1 MLTMRRLVQNLRHRV
16 TDERGFTLVE
26 LLATMVAG
34 VVVLLA
40 LGTIMDVTLRETTRS
55 FTLVDATNRTR
66 PVFEQIENNLH
77 SACFADEEYPLQA
90 GSNANALIFMS
101 SYGNGATPSE
111 VWHEIDYNP
120 PPVSTLTDTTY
131 STSYS
136 VVNGI
141 PTWSRGTQQ
150 GSTKTLLTNVAQ
162 TGTTPVFQ
170 YYAYQTAPGTDAA
183 GNQYEILP
191 DGTAPVPGTSTTVT
205 NPLDP
210 GGSLTSTDASSAAEV
225 MITLTVGPGGHAY
238 ENTNLANVGQSVTDS
253 ITFRFTPAANHEGD
267 GASFAP
273 CD

>member
-1 MLTMRRLVQNLRHRV
+1 MLSVRRLVQSARRRFA
-16 TDERGFTLVE
+16 DQRGFTLVE

-77 SACFADEEYPLQA
+77 SACFADEETPIQV
-90 GSNANALIFMS
+90 GSNANTLIFMS
-101 SYGNGATPSE
+101 SYGNGATPTAI
-111 VWHEIDYNP
+111 WHQITYNP
-120 PPVSTLTDTTY
+120 APAASLTDTTY

-136 VVNGI
+136 VVSGI
-141 PTWSRGTQQ
+141 PTWSRGTQL
-150 GSTKTLLTNVAQ
+150 GTRTLLTNVAQ
-162 TGTTPVFQ
+162 TGSTPVFQ
-170 YYAYQTAPGTDAA
+170 YFAYQTAPATDAA

-191 DGTAPVPGTSTTVT
+191 DCTATVPGTSTTVS
-205 NPLDP
+205 NPLAP
-210 GGSLTSTDASSAAEV
+210 GGSLTATQASSAAEV
-225 MITLTVGPGGHAY
+225 LISLTVGPAGHSN

-253 ITFRFTPAANHEGD
+253 IAFRFTPAANHEGD
-267 GASFAP
+267 GATFSP

>member
-1 MLTMRRLVQNLRHRV
+1 VLTMRALLRTARHRLA
-16 TDERGFTLVE
+16 DQRGFTLVE

-66 PVFEQIENNLH
+66 PIFEQIENNLH
-77 SACFADEEYPLQA
+77 SACFADEQTPIQV
-90 GSNANALIFMS
+90 GSNANTLIFMS
-101 SYGNGATPSE
+101 SYGNAATPTT
-111 VWHEIDYNP
+111 VWHQIAYNAAP
-120 PPVSTLTDTTY
+120 ASTLTDTTY
-131 STSYS
+131 STTYS

-141 PTWSRGTQQ
+141 PTWSRGAQQ
-150 GSTKTLLTNVAQ
+150 GSTRTLLTNVTK

-170 YYAYQTAPGTDAA
+170 YFAYETAPGTDAA

-205 NPLDP
+205 DPLAP
-210 GGSLTSTDASSAAEV
+210 GGSLTSTQASSAAEV
-225 MITLTVGPGGHAY
+225 LITLTVGPGGHSN
-238 ENTNLANVGQSVTDS
+238 ENTNLANVGQSVSDS

-267 GASFAP
+267 GASFSP